1 MIEFTDQQEPIH
13 HITITRGSEKTHFWY
28 FLASPDVKLF
38 DGTLDKKFVELLHV
52 ESSKLNIGEH
62 VLFISS
68 GLHVQRRT
76 HGCEKLLCPI
86 SFGRMKA

>member
-62 VLFISS
+62 VLFTSQA
-68 GLHVQRRT
+68 GYMYNV
-76 HGCEKLLCPI
+76 
-86 SFGRMKA
+86 GRMDAKNYSVQSLSAA